1 MWFSFAKNFLT
12 TLTIKK
18 TFDKMIWNLADV
30 AKLADASDLGSGD
43 FDRKGSSPFVR
54 TNFFKK
60 IILQNKKTPEEN
72 FFKRKVFN
80 GNFF

>member
-43 FDRKGSSPFVR
+43 FDRNPHQ
-54 TNFFKK
+54 FF
-60 IILQNKKTPEEN
+60 
-72 FFKRKVFN
+72 
-80 GNFF
+80 